1 LSIQSNYPGSH
12 NAEASRTGFRLL
24 SPAGFLEDLFETVA
38 PAPWGATVGLHHK
51 VPAKRPLYTP
61 EERLRR
67 DRTRWTLVQA
77 VLAPIQF
84 LVFAIS
90 LILVCRYL
98 ATGRGYEIATASIL
112 LKTLLLYTIMITG
125 SIWEKKVFGKW
136 LFAPA
141 FFWED
146 VFSFLVLALQT
157 AYLAGTLFHL
167 ATPVQQMQIAI
178 AAYAAY
184 AINAG
189 QFIFKL
195 RQARLEAGTDA
206 STIPGH
212 AA

>member
-1 LSIQSNYPGSH
+1 LSIQSNYPGSQSPS
-12 NAEASRTGFRLL
+12 ASGVDAHARSPLGLL
-24 SPAGFLEDLFETVA
+24 ENWFETVA
-38 PAPWGATVGLHHK
+38 PAPWGATVGLHMRA
-51 VPAKRPLYTP
+51 PARRPLYTP

-90 LILVCRYL
+90 LTLVVRYL
-98 ATGRGYEIATASIL
+98 TTGHGYELATASIL

-167 ATPVQQMQIAI
+167 ATPVQQMQIAM

-195 RQARLEAGTDA
+195 RQARLEAGRDQAAMT
-206 STIPGH
+206 GH

>member
-1 LSIQSNYPGSH
+1 LSIQSKYQGSQ
-12 NAEASRTGFRLL
+12 NPSVNGVGAQARGPVGLL
-24 SPAGFLEDLFETVA
+24 ENWFETVA
-38 PAPWGATVGLHHK
+38 PVPWGATAGLHLQA
-51 VPAKRPLYTP
+51 PARRPLYTP
-61 EERLRR
+61 EERMRR

-84 LVFAIS
+84 LVFAVS
-90 LILVCRYL
+90 LALVLRYL
-98 ATGRGYEIATASIL
+98 ATGRGYEVATASIL

-146 VFSFLVLALQT
+146 VFSFLVLTLQT

-195 RQARLEAGTDA
+195 RQARLEAGRDQPSMT
-206 STIPGH
+206 GH

>member
-1 LSIQSNYPGSH
+1 MSIHSNYPGSQ
-12 NAEASRTGFRLL
+12 NAPANRLGS
-24 SPAGFLEDLFETVA
+24 SPRGPLTLLENWFETVA
-38 PAPWGATVGLHHK
+38 PAPWGATVGLHLK
-51 VPAKRPLYTP
+51 APARRPLYTP

-67 DRTRWTLVQA
+67 DRTRWTVVQA

-90 LILVCRYL
+90 LVLVVRYL
-98 ATGRGYEIATASIL
+98 VTGRGYELATASIL

-146 VFSFLVLALQT
+146 VFSFLVLTLQT

-167 ATPVQQMQIAI
+167 ATPLQQMQIAI

-189 QFIFKL
+189 QFIWKL
-195 RQARLEAGTDA
+195 RQARLEAGRDA
-206 STIPGH
+206 TSMTGH